1 MKLWNDCWLIKHLY
15 VYIAEHTQLLSI
27 PLFLSIFIFQFLSS
41 PLSRSFQF
49 THHGIAR
56 DCNQLHSIYIKRSMP
71 ISLMSAME
79 GRFEFSCSSILYQCN
94 LSNPKWGRTVLQ
106 NHIVIRF
113 KESMIH
119 TFRLPVRGPMLITI
133 TKVQCSLSLLL
144 IVFV

>member
-1 MKLWNDCWLIKHLY
+1 MKLWNKCRLGKHLY

-113 KESMIH
+113 EESMIQ
-119 TFRLPVRGPMLITI
+119 TFRLPVRWPMLS